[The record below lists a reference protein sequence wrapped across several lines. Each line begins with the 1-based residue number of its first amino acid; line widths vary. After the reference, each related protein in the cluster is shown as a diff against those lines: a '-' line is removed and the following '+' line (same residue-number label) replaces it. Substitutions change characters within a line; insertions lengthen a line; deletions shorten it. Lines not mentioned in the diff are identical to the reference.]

1 MQPNNDDYLSRF
13 SQPVRTQVTSAVPHT
28 PPANSSFSKPNGV
41 QVNSAVLQER
51 PPLNFGTGLKIGFSI
66 LMLIWVIEIISEWN
80 SIENS
85 KDQYYNPTQSSDDVT
100 YEHAVCDPNTNIY
113 DLSECQDRLF
123 DDSIESRET
132 NMIIEMVKVGSWAL
146 IWVSLARIMLFANL
160 TSKVINYQTK
170 SL

>member
-13 SQPVRTQVTSAVPHT
+13 SQPVRTQVSSAVPHT
-28 PPANSSFSKPNGV
+28 PPAKSSFSQPV
-41 QVNSAVLQER
+41 RAQVSSAAPQESA
-51 PPLNFGTGLKIGFSI
+51 PLNYGTGLKIGFSI
-66 LMLIWVIEIISEWN
+66 LMLIWVIEIIGEWN

-85 KDQYYNPTQSSDDVT
+85 KDQYYNPTQSSKDVT
-100 YEHAVCDPNTNIY
+100 YEHAVCNPNTNIY
-113 DLSECQDRLF
+113 DVSECQDRLF